1 MWFCTIRSQDCG
13 GVDSRFIL
21 LQTASSPLGER
32 FRYSGKTH
40 LFWNILQ
47 KKVFVHIVTEI
58 FAKPPVY
65 LLKTQFYFHLYEC
78 CHKRKRWERKQMS
91 ISISW
96 RVTYIGMESVLMN
109 PSLWVI
115 EKCNPC
121 SQGRQTSLFFSF
133 LCLLPTFRSNERKWT
148 FANINIYWYPSKY
161 LMSRISHV
169 DFHWISVLCPI
180 W

>member
-1 MWFCTIRSQDCG
+1 MLGDKLLSVHNFPSEATHEFLTVQLWKQFFFLICCLTCIPPNIEGYTSISPLKKSWTHLLPLLLCSFRIRICRRQLWFCTIRSQDCG

-32 FRYSGKTH
+32 FRYSGKTR

-78 CHKRKRWERKQMS
+78 CHK
-91 ISISW
+91 
-96 RVTYIGMESVLMN
+96 
-109 PSLWVI
+109 
-115 EKCNPC
+115 
-121 SQGRQTSLFFSF
+121 
-133 LCLLPTFRSNERKWT
+133 
-148 FANINIYWYPSKY
+148 
-161 LMSRISHV
+161 
-169 DFHWISVLCPI
+169 
-180 W
+180 